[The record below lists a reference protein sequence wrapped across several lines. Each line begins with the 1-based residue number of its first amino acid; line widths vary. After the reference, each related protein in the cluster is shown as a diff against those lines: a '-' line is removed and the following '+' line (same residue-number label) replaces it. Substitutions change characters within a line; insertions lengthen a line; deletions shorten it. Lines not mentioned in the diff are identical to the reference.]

1 MKRSAI
7 LLLLLALTARPAGA
21 GPALPTRESAL
32 ADAFPGATEV
42 APVHRVLTEAQADRI
57 RALSGSAPESRLLTL
72 YEGRAG
78 GQLLGTA
85 TFDTHVVRSS
95 PETVLVVLDPAGNVA
110 GVHLVAFHEPEEY
123 RPPEVWLHRFAGRVL
138 DRELAVGRGV
148 DAISGAT
155 LTAHAVAAAVRRAL
169 AIHRVTSEAGP
180 S

>member
-1 MKRSAI
+1 MRRSAI
-7 LLLLLALTARPAGA
+7 LLLLLAATVRPAGA

-32 ADAFPGATEV
+32 AAAFPGADEV
-42 APVHRVLTEAQADRI
+42 TPVHRVLTESQADRV
-57 RALSGSAPESRLLTL
+57 RALSGVAPESRLLTL

-95 PETVLVVLDPAGNVA
+95 PETVLVVLDADGNVA
-110 GVHLVAFHEPEEY
+110 AAHLVAFHEPEEY
-123 RPPEVWLHRFAGRVL
+123 RAPDGWLRRFAGRVL

-155 LTAHAVAAAVRRAL
+155 LTAHAVTAAVRRAL
-169 AIHRVTSEAGP
+169 AIHLVTSQAGP